1 MTDTIDKVVLHNEHG
16 PDREFIPNDGE
27 PLAVKITQV
36 KLKPTVL
43 SPEQIDEA
51 KTKITNTIGIVD
63 SILETEK
70 ALVIPELQNQLNA
83 VQGVGDII
91 KGVTKMIPGA
101 PNPMVEKLNVLE
113 KKIEKLGEKMSA
125 NFAEIK
131 SFMTEVKFFMNIMSP
146 TSTLMSCMRDCLKY
160 PRQESVQN
168 FKRAYRQHSTL
179 HLAYKLM
186 TYLEKRATNPLR
198 MAMDSEKGKTKATF
212 KKWMDIF
219 RQLLAQFLFLE
230 AFTAGILGIHGSY
243 TFVLLVERAT
253 EVLVVI
259 NQWKEEYLKDEH
271 YWEEVKAFLPAFLA
285 NNKSMKNDE
294 KAKQI
299 AAKLDTYLTT
309 DSFYV
314 LVALY
319 GTRFVDC
326 DAHCNYFK
334 EQLVECWNVH
344 GCTAFIYRSREAHK
358 KTEEE
363 YKQLEKEV
371 EAVRNN
377 KLDYSG
383 GIGRGNMHGMIKR
396 DLVDSKLFSTD
407 GFIYLMSAGR
417 ELHIE
422 SANCPGNKWGPGWWI
437 TANMKQWTRIYP
449 YKILVAFY

>member
-1 MTDTIDKVVLHNEHG
+1 MADTIDKVVLRSEHG
-16 PDREFIPNDGE
+16 ADKEFIPNDGE
-27 PLAVKITQV
+27 KLAVKITQV
-36 KLKPTVL
+36 KLRSTVL
-43 SPEQIDEA
+43 TPVQVDEA
-51 KTKITNTIGIVD
+51 KANITNTIGIVD

-70 ALVIPELQNQLNA
+70 ALAIPELQNQLNA

-101 PNPMVEKLNVLE
+101 PNPMVERLNELE

-125 NFAEIK
+125 NFAEMK

-160 PRQESVQN
+160 PRQESVLN

-198 MAMDSEKGKTKATF
+198 MAMDAEKGKTKATF

-230 AFTAGILGIHGSY
+230 AFATGILGIHGSY
-243 TFVLLVERAT
+243 TLGLLIERAT

-259 NQWKEEYLKDEH
+259 KEWKEEYLKDEQ
-271 YWEEVKAFLPAFLA
+271 YWEEVKEFMPAFM
-285 NNKSMKNDE
+285 NTNKAMKNDE

-299 AAKLDTYLTT
+299 AAKLETYLTN
-309 DSFYV
+309 DAFYV
-314 LVALY
+314 LVSLY

-326 DAHCNYFK
+326 DAHCNFFK
-334 EQLVECWNVH
+334 EQLVECWNIA
-344 GCTAFIYRSREAHK
+344 GNTAFIYRSREAHK

-363 YKQLEKEV
+363 FKQLEKEV

-383 GIGRGNMHGMIKR
+383 GIGRGTMHGMIKR

-407 GFIYLMSAGR
+407 GFIYLIQAGR
-417 ELHIE
+417 ELHIM
-422 SANCPGNKWGPGWWI
+422 SANCPGHQWGPGWWI
-437 TANMKQWTRIYP
+437 TANMKQWARVLP
-449 YKILVAFY
+449 FKILVAFY